1 MILWLLTWYDETLN
15 CEIDLNCLI
24 YLTGHCCWGKHS
36 EAVTSTRGRKRKLLQ
51 NISFLKMIV
60 NIIWNCIFWKV
71 EGRDEG
77 ADEGAAEGEDEGGD
91 EGEGQF
97 SKPQNEWNRSE
108 KVKVKVLPY
117 SQFLF
122 KSDFQDLK
130 KRVFTLSYSF
140 IFCGLLYTIFT
151 HMKGKGWMELL

>member
-1 MILWLLTWYDETLN
+1 M
-15 CEIDLNCLI
+15 
-24 YLTGHCCWGKHS
+24 
-36 EAVTSTRGRKRKLLQ
+36 
-51 NISFLKMIV
+51 